1 VNFIAE
7 IEKTFIE
14 YLMSETEKLIDPSR
28 HKLIN
33 KFNNLD
39 DVISILCDYRIKD
52 AETYQDE
59 IDKLMDEIDA
69 LKQELWEERSC
80 KR

>member
-1 VNFIAE
+1 MNFIAE

-14 YLMSETEKLIDPSR
+14 YLMSETEKLIDPNR
-28 HKLIN
+28 HKFTN

-59 IDKLMDEIDA
+59 IDKLMDEIDT